1 MSETDIHWE
10 KIEKLAEAETL
21 RIVDYTP
28 YATGDEFIPLH
39 DYMEEH
45 FRPIFAEKMAM
56 LLLLVAYRYLDS
68 VIYVQGSSDWFYKQ
82 FPGLERD
89 LNVRHFEPEKLVS
102 YIRKIIAD
110 DIAVAF
116 LVYVPENDCLIRIT
130 GGFSTEIYG
139 DDEEFL
145 NLLDVLAK
153 QQGLFIREL
162 SKKDW

>member
-1 MSETDIHWE
+1 MSEADAHWE
-10 KIEKLAEAETL
+10 KIEKLAEAETF

-28 YATGDEFIPLH
+28 YATGDDFRPLH
-39 DYMEEH
+39 DYMEEY

-56 LLLLVAYRYLDS
+56 LLLLVAYRYSDS
-68 VIYVQGSSDWFYKQ
+68 VIYVEGTDWFYKQ

-110 DIAVAF
+110 DIGVAF
-116 LVYVPENDCLIRIT
+116 LVYVPGNNCLIRIT
-130 GGFSTEIYG
+130 GGFSTEIYA

-145 NLLDVLAK
+145 NLLDALAK

-162 SKKDW
+162 SKNDW